1 VNRKWFEVV
10 VAGTFSFVST
20 VALAQPFTTKY
31 LKGTVT
37 SVSVPSFPPSTTTI
51 TESTDTTT
59 IDDSVNCGGYSGSSF
74 YRAFSLTTFPSLDRA
89 KFRLLA
95 VTFGVFLVR
104 SDDGGPT
111 LPMTVNVYSTSATPP
126 KLASLTLLD
135 SVSFSLPDSGA
146 TTYTVVLPHQP
157 VMTVATDTLV
167 VEVFYINNAT
177 NNSTFFIGGND
188 AGQSAPTYERAP
200 DCFGFEDI
208 TDVASLGAFFDQ
220 FSLLM
225 LVNGVTEDPTPV
237 RLQSFDVE

>member
-10 VAGTFSFVST
+10 VAGTFSFIST

-95 VTFGVFLVR
+95 VTFGVFHVT
-104 SDDGGPT
+104 SDGGAT
-111 LPMTVNVYSTSATPP
+111 FPMTVNVYSTSSMPP

-135 SVSFSLPDSGA
+135 SVSFSLPDSIA
-146 TTYTVVLPHQP
+146 TTYTAVLPHQP

-167 VEVFYINNAT
+167 VEVFYTYNAT
-177 NNSTFFIGGND
+177 NNGMFVIGGND
-188 AGQSAPTYERAP
+188 AGQSAPTYERSP
-200 DCFGFEDI
+200 DCFGLEDI
-208 TDVASLGAFFDQ
+208 TDVASLAF
-220 FSLLM
+220 
-225 LVNGVTEDPTPV
+225 
-237 RLQSFDVE
+237 